1 MNISLEQKE
10 KCLVW
15 NYQKKNL
22 LVDKWFLTIMEN
34 SKLDEYIIKSSETCI
49 ISEVQ
54 QEGSSA
60 RITFQ
65 LKNGDLLERVIRD
78 SDVCYF
84 ILS

>member
-1 MNISLEQKE
+1 
-10 KCLVW
+10 
-15 NYQKKNL
+15 
-22 LVDKWFLTIMEN
+22 MEN

-78 SDVCYF
+78 SDVCYLYF
-84 ILS
+84 LNHRIFALQKIIFLIIRFMVFAIP

>member
-1 MNISLEQKE
+1 
-10 KCLVW
+10 
-15 NYQKKNL
+15 
-22 LVDKWFLTIMEN
+22 MEN
-34 SKLDEYIIKSSETCI
+34 SKYDKLRIKNSETCI

-78 SDVCYF
+78 SDVCYLYF
-84 ILS
+84 LNNRIFVLQKIIFLIIVFMVFVIP

>member
-1 MNISLEQKE
+1 
-10 KCLVW
+10 
-15 NYQKKNL
+15 
-22 LVDKWFLTIMEN
+22 MEN

-65 LKNGDLLERVIRD
+65 LKNGALLERVIRD